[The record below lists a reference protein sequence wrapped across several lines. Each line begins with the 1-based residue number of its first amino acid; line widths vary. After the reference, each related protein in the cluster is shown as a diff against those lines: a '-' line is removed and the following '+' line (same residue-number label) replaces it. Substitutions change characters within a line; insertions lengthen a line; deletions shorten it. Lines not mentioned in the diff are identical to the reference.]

1 MTMAEKFKE
10 QLIPILWQANS
21 DTEPSADEVY
31 MYIEHLA
38 NYLKLPV
45 DWGLYRMN
53 ANDMDENTRLVTF
66 FMWFE
71 DRSVLFLQAAGEPG
85 SLQYNCMVVPTTTV
99 ITMAEDFVLEY
110 RSTKKP
116 EGSHTALIQELI
128 KKHNGHTSEHIRYDC
143 RYTTNECVRN
153 LNEDED
159 VKLCVFEDGS
169 TAFVEDDHEKKS
181 AAHILLC

>member
-128 KKHNGHTSEHIRYDC
+128 KKHNEKETQVLLREPDLLMVITGGEMA
-143 RYTTNECVRN
+143 YTR
-153 LNEDED
+153 
-159 VKLCVFEDGS
+159 EDGVKIIPIG
-169 TAFVEDDHEKKS
+169 TLRD
-181 AAHILLC
+181 